1 VSAAAIITGSVAHER
16 FRPASHRFTY
26 PLFCL
31 RIPLNELAKVGEQL
45 AVNRRGLISFSEHDH
60 GARDGSSLLAWIT
73 EVLCDEGVIAKG
85 EQPNVA
91 LHTFPR
97 MFGYVFNPV
106 SFWVCSHGNDDG
118 VVDRHVFAVLVE
130 VNNTFGQSHRYLL
143 TNENAAAIQS
153 GQWLVATKQLH
164 VSPFNEVKGGYRF
177 RFHFSADRWLA
188 RIDYADNGY
197 RDGNVEDNTRT
208 LLHTHI
214 SGIAQP
220 LTRANLRRAALRFPL
235 QSLAVVARIHWH
247 ALRLFIKRVPFFGK
261 LRSHMTGISR
271 S

>member
-1 VSAAAIITGSVAHER
+1 VTTAAIIVGSVSHER
-16 FRPASHRFTY
+16 FRPASHRFSY

-31 RIPLNELAKVGEQL
+31 RIPLTELAEVDQHL
-45 AVNRRGLISFSEHDH
+45 AVNRRGLISFRERDH
-60 GARDGSSLLAWIT
+60 GARDGSSLLNWIT
-73 EVLCDEGVIAKG
+73 TLLRDERVIAKD
-85 EQPNVA
+85 ENPNVS

-97 MFGYVFNPV
+97 LFGYVFNPV
-106 SFWVCSHGNDDG
+106 SFWVCSHADDE
-118 VVDRHVFAVLVE
+118 VFAVLVE

-143 TNENAAAIQS
+143 TNQNGAAIVS
-153 GQWLVATKQLH
+153 GQWLTAIKQLH

-188 RIDYADNGY
+188 RIDYAEDGY
-197 RDGNVEDNTRT
+197 ADVNADDNTRT

-214 SGIAQP
+214 SGTAQP
-220 LTRANLRRAALRFPL
+220 LTRAALRRAALRFPL
-235 QSLAVVARIHWH
+235 QSLAVVVRIHWH
-247 ALRLFIKRVPFFGK
+247 ALRLLVKRVPFFGK